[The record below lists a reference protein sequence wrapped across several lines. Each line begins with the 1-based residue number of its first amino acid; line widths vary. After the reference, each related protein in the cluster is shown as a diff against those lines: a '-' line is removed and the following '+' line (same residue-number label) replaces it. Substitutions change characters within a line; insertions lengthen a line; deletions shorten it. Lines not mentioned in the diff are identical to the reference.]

1 MTKFPMT
8 YHQGIQGHEDWPVG
22 HFGYSDTDH
31 EGRHIAEVDQYCFIR
46 MNDSMCILPV
56 VRGAKTDHAWGWDGN
71 IEKPTLKP
79 SVLHQPSPTTL
90 PWHGFVVHGELVTS

>member
-1 MTKFPMT
+1 MTTKLRMK
-8 YHQGIQGHEDWPVG
+8 YYVANQDHENWPVG
-22 HFGYSDTDH
+22 GFSFSETDH
-31 EGRHIAEVDQYCFIR
+31 EGRPGFYCFIR

-90 PWHGFVVHGELVTS
+90 PWHGFVIQGELVTA